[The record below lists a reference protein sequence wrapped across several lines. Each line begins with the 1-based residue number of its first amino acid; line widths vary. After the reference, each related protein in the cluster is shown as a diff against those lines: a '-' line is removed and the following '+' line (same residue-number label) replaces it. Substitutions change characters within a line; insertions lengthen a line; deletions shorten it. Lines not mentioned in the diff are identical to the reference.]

1 MSVAAPEIRWLPP
14 RPFATILPKPGGL
27 WSARVPTLPVSSSS
41 FPPDPSTTDVTS
53 ADVSGT
59 DAGAADTGAAGAS
72 ESPAPSGMV
81 RHRTERDSLGRV
93 WRFVYD
99 PAAQDPMLPGGMVRI
114 RCTTGT
120 GRATLVVRADWLEWP
135 RQQLLNELQASLQLQ
150 RGGTASAQPSTDG
163 GASNDR
169 RVARRR
175 LVRLATGVA
184 WNCVYDP
191 SLPAQPGDEARVR
204 VRCTA
209 GRDRLEL
216 VLDPAWHRLG
226 DRQLAALIV
235 EALDARRR

>member
-1 MSVAAPEIRWLPP
+1 MS
-14 RPFATILPKPGGL
+14 
-27 WSARVPTLPVSSSS
+27 S
-41 FPPDPSTTDVTS
+41 
-53 ADVSGT
+53 T
-59 DAGAADTGAAGAS
+59 DAGAADVGDAGANHG
-72 ESPAPSGMV
+72 PPPSGTV

-99 PAAQDPMLPGGMVRI
+99 PAAQDPMVPAGMVRI

-120 GRATLVVRADWLEWP
+120 GRATLVLRADWLEWP

-150 RGGTASAQPSTDG
+150 RGGTAAAQPSTDG
-163 GASNDR
+163 TGSNDR

-175 LVRLATGVA
+175 LVRLASGVA

-191 SLPAQPGDEARVR
+191 SLAAQPGDEGRVR

-235 EALDARRR
+235 EALETRRR

>member
-1 MSVAAPEIRWLPP
+1 MVAHTGAPDVPAADAHPAEI
-14 RPFATILPKPGGL
+14 
-27 WSARVPTLPVSSSS
+27 
-41 FPPDPSTTDVTS
+41 
-53 ADVSGT
+53 
-59 DAGAADTGAAGAS
+59 DAGVADARADGRADGHADGRSDGRAEGAQRAVAP
-72 ESPAPSGMV
+72 PAVV

-99 PAAQDPMLPGGMVRI
+99 PAAQDPMAQPGMVRI

-120 GRATLVVRADWLEWP
+120 GRATLVVRDDWLEWP
-135 RQQLLNELQASLQLQ
+135 RQELLAELAAALVLQ
-150 RGGTASAQPSTDG
+150 RGGGSSAAPAPESA
-163 GASNDR
+163 GANDR

-175 LVRLATGVA
+175 LVRLQNGVA

-191 SLPAQPGDEARVR
+191 SLSAQPGDEGKAR

-226 DRQLAALIV
+226 DKQLAALIV
-235 EALDARRR
+235 EALEARRR